1 MHICTGENLYAQTQ
15 ERSTSIHNKIKW
27 FCLDGRT
34 RCFSLFS
41 IYSDFATFQSMKN
54 KVQKNYEVLRK
65 RYLGTTK
72 PFNKMYWE
80 LTDRKLHAMYGR
92 EVENKVPLL
101 GKLY

>member
-1 MHICTGENLYAQTQ
+1 
-15 ERSTSIHNKIKW
+15 
-27 FCLDGRT
+27 
-34 RCFSLFS
+34 
-41 IYSDFATFQSMKN
+41 MKN